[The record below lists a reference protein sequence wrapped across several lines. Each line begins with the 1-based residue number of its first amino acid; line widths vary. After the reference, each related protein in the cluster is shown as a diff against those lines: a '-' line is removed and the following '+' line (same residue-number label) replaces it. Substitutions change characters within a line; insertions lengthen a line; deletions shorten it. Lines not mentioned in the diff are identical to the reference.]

1 MVARLK
7 KLSPAIAGL
16 FYLWS
21 PLLCVFLGMQKSI
34 LLLLFPVLWVACQS
48 QAQPAHDLDANAF
61 EKGILQPGVQVLD
74 VRTAGEFRSG
84 HIAKALQADW
94 NNPAQFQDRTQHL
107 DKKKPVYIYCLSGG
121 RSAAAARV
129 LRDKGFSVF
138 ELSGGINAWKRM
150 GKPIEAGQKTPQM
163 TEETYNSAINSA
175 PVVLVDF
182 GAEWCP
188 PCKKMEPILAELQKE
203 MGNRFKLVKVDGGN
217 DLNLMKKENVEAL
230 PVFIIYKNGKEVWRQ
245 QGLTNKETFKKFL

>member
-1 MVARLK
+1 
-7 KLSPAIAGL
+7 
-16 FYLWS
+16 
-21 PLLCVFLGMQKSI
+21 MQKSLLF
-34 LLLLFPVLWVACQS
+34 LLLPLFLVACQS
-48 QAQPAHDLDANAF
+48 QAQPSHDLDVNAF
-61 EKGILQPGVQVLD
+61 EKGIAQSGVQILD

-107 DKKKPVYIYCLSGG
+107 DKNKPVYIYCLSGG

-129 LRDKGFSVF
+129 LRDKGYSVF
-138 ELSGGINAWKRM
+138 ELSGGINAWKRS
-150 GKPIEAGQKTPQM
+150 GKPLEGASHAPQM
-163 TEETYNSAINSA
+163 SAEDYSAAISSA

-188 PCKKMEPILAELQKE
+188 PCKKMEPVLAELQKE
-203 MGNRFKLVKVDGGN
+203 AGDQFKLVKVDGGK
-217 DLNLMKKENVEAL
+217 DLDLMKKEKVEAL

-245 QGLTNKETFKKFL
+245 QGIVDKATLKKNL